1 MKQKKRKNS
10 KQFNERFRKRFF
22 TKKSVLVLMCAV
34 VILVAIAFGCQSQRR
49 RAAVLEE
56 TVDELNTEIKEIK
69 ETNKSLEE
77 ERTNM
82 DSPEFKEKI
91 ARERLGMIDEDEYS
105 LQQSEDR
112 TGETEEAGE
121 DGAEKKKDAGRSDEE
136 SMDDAGGSGG
146 SGEEDGE
153 ASDGD
158 AEDGESSDAAG

>member
-82 DSPEFKEKI
+82 DSPEFKEKM
-91 ARERLGMIDEDEYS
+91 ARERLGIIDEDEYS
-105 LQQSEDR
+105 LQQSENGDAEET
-112 TGETEEAGE
+112 TGAAPQETTGDTAESSSEGDAGESTESPEEDAGE
-121 DGAEKKKDAGRSDEE
+121 DAEGSEEDAGDQP
-136 SMDDAGGSGG
+136 
-146 SGEEDGE
+146 
-153 ASDGD
+153 
-158 AEDGESSDAAG
+158 

>member
-82 DSPEFKEKI
+82 DSPEFKEKM

-105 LQQSEDR
+105 LQQSENGDAEETTGAAD
-112 TGETEEAGE
+112 TGESSSEGDAGESTESPEEDAGE
-121 DGAEKKKDAGRSDEE
+121 DAEGSEEDAGDQP
-136 SMDDAGGSGG
+136 
-146 SGEEDGE
+146 
-153 ASDGD
+153 
-158 AEDGESSDAAG
+158 